1 MDMKGKLVLKLAGW
15 IGYISIMG
23 VVIFLLLALAHLV
36 LPRYSSILTP
46 VVIVIGVGIFLVV
59 AIMDYLKS
67 KTKTSQEMG
76 DSSGE
81 LFCCTSEALQAR
93 LAQVER
99 QLTDV
104 QEVVLA
110 IDEKLERQEQREQ
123 G

>member
-1 MDMKGKLVLKLAGW
+1 MDMKGKLLLKSFGW
-15 IGYISIMG
+15 IAHISTMG
-23 VVIFLLLALAHLV
+23 VVIFLLLALVHLA

-46 VVIVIGVGIFLVV
+46 VVIIVVVGIFLIV

-67 KTKTSQEMG
+67 KAKASEQRD

-81 LFCCTSEALQAR
+81 LFCCASEGVQER
-93 LAQVER
+93 LAQVEQ

-110 IDEKLERQEQREQ
+110 SDEKLERREQRAQ